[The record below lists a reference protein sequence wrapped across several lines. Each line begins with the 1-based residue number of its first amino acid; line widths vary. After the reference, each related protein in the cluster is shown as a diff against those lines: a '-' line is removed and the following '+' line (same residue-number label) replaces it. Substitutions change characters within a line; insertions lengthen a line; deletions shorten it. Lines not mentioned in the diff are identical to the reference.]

1 MRRHWYDRVLAPLS
15 MFWESVVMSFSNILH
30 NRLRSFLTM
39 LGIMIGVTAVIALM
53 TTISGV
59 SASLSDSF
67 SGMGAGSV
75 MVSITGS
82 DLKSGLT
89 DADMAQIAALDHVS
103 GVTPSVSLKS
113 RVSKGRTYETN
124 VSLSGANDYY
134 FVRNE
139 DVVTRGRA
147 FNYLDIRDMNYVCL
161 INSDMVETFFY
172 GVDPVGE
179 TLYVD
184 GLQFLVVGLF
194 DDSDTTSVASM
205 MSGSP
210 DILVPYTTA
219 LKLNHESV
227 VNSITVYM
235 DDARY
240 SDAVEASLEGVLD
253 AMFSYEEDTY
263 SITDMDSLQET
274 MDSML
279 GMMSALL
286 AGIASIALV
295 VGGIGIMNMMLT
307 SVTERTVEIG
317 LKKAL
322 GAQPGQIQVQFLIE
336 SFLLS
341 MTGGLVG
348 VVLGN
353 LLSMALCA
361 AMGTTFVVSYGAIA
375 LGFGFS
381 AAVGI
386 LFGWAP
392 ARKASRLNPIDA
404 LRRI

>member
-1 MRRHWYDRVLAPLS
+1 MRRRWYDRVLAPLS
-15 MFWESVVMSFSNILH
+15 MFWESVVMSFTNILH

-53 TTISGV
+53 TTVSGV

-75 MVSITGS
+75 MVSVTGS

-89 DADMAQIAALDHVS
+89 DADMAEIAAMDHVS
-103 GVTPSVSLKS
+103 GVTPSVALKS

-139 DVVTRGRA
+139 GVVTRGRA

-161 INSDMVETFFY
+161 ISPDMVETFFY

-194 DDSDTTSVASM
+194 DDSSSTSVVSM

-322 GAQPGQIQVQFLIE
+322 GAQPGQIQMQFLIE

-361 AMGTTFVVSYGAIA
+361 AMSTAFVVSYGAIA

-404 LRRI
+404 LRSV